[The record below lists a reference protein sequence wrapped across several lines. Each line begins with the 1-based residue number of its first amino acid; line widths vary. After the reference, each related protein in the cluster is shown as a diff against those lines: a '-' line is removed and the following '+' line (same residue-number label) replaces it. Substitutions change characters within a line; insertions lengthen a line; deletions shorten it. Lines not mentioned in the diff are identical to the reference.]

1 MKLLHSHTLL
11 TAWRICLLYI
21 VLMLCRVVFYLYNS
35 ALIGPLPEAEWWSL
49 VCGAMKFDTV
59 SILYA
64 NALFI
69 LLALIPLRLR
79 EKRWWQ
85 NILYWYYVVV
95 NGIVVAINM
104 ADAIYFRY
112 TQKRFSADEIFFAE
126 NDNSLQLV
134 LKFATEN
141 WHIVLAGV
149 ALIALLAVGYRRR
162 ARIENIFA
170 GAWYY
175 IFSTL
180 MLVVAVGLSIGGVRG
195 GFTKMTFRNI
205 VQKADKPPSGGVR
218 HRNTGE

>member
-69 LLALIPLRLR
+69 LLALIHLRLR

-85 NILYWYYVVV
+85 NIL
-95 NGIVVAINM
+95 
-104 ADAIYFRY
+104 
-112 TQKRFSADEIFFAE
+112 
-126 NDNSLQLV
+126 
-134 LKFATEN
+134 
-141 WHIVLAGV
+141 
-149 ALIALLAVGYRRR
+149 
-162 ARIENIFA
+162 
-170 GAWYY
+170 
-175 IFSTL
+175 
-180 MLVVAVGLSIGGVRG
+180 
-195 GFTKMTFRNI
+195 
-205 VQKADKPPSGGVR
+205 
-218 HRNTGE
+218 